1 MTHQRAYPAIALLA
15 LAAAIAACA
24 DSAGPPGGTETTPPT
39 AAPEPTRT
47 PAPDEIHLTAADNGQ
62 AIEANRGD
70 MIVVALPSNPTT
82 GYQWDVVSEGNVLRQ
97 SGESEYIPDE
107 PPDSLVD
114 GAGGT
119 AIFRFEATGAGSAE
133 LALEYHRP
141 WEEVDP
147 IDLFAVTVTV
157 N

>member
-1 MTHQRAYPAIALLA
+1 MTHRRTYPAIALLA

-24 DSAGPPGGTETTPPT
+24 GSAGPT
-39 AAPEPTRT
+39 AAPEPTWT
-47 PAPDEIHLTAADNGQ
+47 PAPDEIRLTAADNGQ

-70 MIVVALPSNPTT
+70 MIVVALPANPTT
-82 GYQWDVVSEGNVLRQ
+82 GYQWDVVSEGNVLRP

-119 AIFRFEATGAGSAE
+119 AIFRFEAAGAGSAE

-141 WEEVDP
+141 WEEDDP

>member
-1 MTHQRAYPAIALLA
+1 MTHQQAYPAIALLA
-15 LAAAIAACA
+15 LAAVIAGCA
-24 DSAGPPGGTETTPPT
+24 GSAGSVVPAEGTG
-39 AAPEPTRT
+39 EPTQT
-47 PAPDEIHLTAADNGQ
+47 PAQDEIHLTAADNGRE
-62 AIEANRGD
+62 IEANQGD
-70 MIVVALPSNPTT
+70 MIVVALPANPTT
-82 GYQWDVVSEGNVLRQ
+82 GFQWDVVSEGDVLRQ

-119 AIFRFEATGAGSAE
+119 AIFRFEAAGAGSAE

-141 WEEVDP
+141 WEEDDP